1 MGLEDIMMNDEQAKE
16 IWERLGMTTPQP
28 LGVYSKDDPS
38 DAWAQAI
45 EEGIKLGLA
54 AQEKK

>member
-1 MGLEDIMMNDEQAKE
+1 MAMSNGQAKE
-16 IWERLGMTTPQP
+16 IWDRLGMTEPQP
-28 LGVYSKDDPS
+28 LGDYSKTDSS

-45 EEGIKLGLA
+45 EEGVKLGLA